1 MLRRIGIGVVISAG
15 VVLAVALD
23 WSAGA
28 KPAQAFQACLNAFIA
43 RYPASTSPP
52 PSSNSPLT
60 SPCQLC
66 HVSSGGGSSWNAYGS
81 SLQQLGTA
89 LCSAPP
95 FATVENLDADGLGG
109 SNLAEINAGTQPGW
123 CDPSKPGCN
132 NQMWDRNGIAL
143 GTATPPGG
151 VLLDPA
157 PDTQAPTVPGNL
169 TASATSASQINLAWS
184 ASTDNVGVTRYQVD
198 RCQGAGCTTF
208 AQVATPTG
216 TSFSD
221 TGLVASTGYSYRVRA
236 IDAANN
242 ASANSSIVSATTQ
255 AAADT
260 TPPSAPRGLSATAVS
275 SAQINLAWTAAT
287 DNVGVTG
294 YRVERCAGAG
304 CTAFAQ
310 VATPSGASFNDT
322 GLAAGTSYGY
332 QVRAADAAGNLSAYS
347 GVASA
352 TTASAPSGLVAGYAF
367 SEASGTTTADAS
379 GNNNTGTLNG
389 VTRTPAGKFG
399 SALVFDGSDASFV
412 DLGNSATLQL
422 TGSMTISAWINSAAF
437 PGDDAAI
444 VSKRDSALRGYQL
457 DTTVDGGPRTIAFKL
472 TNATSGASMRRL
484 GATVLQLN
492 QWYHVAGV
500 YDAAAQTINVY
511 LNGVLDNVSPR
522 RPTAAEYH

>member
-208 AQVATPTG
+208 AQVAAPAD

-221 TGLVASTGYSYRVRA
+221 TGLVASTGYRYRVRGA
-236 IDAANN
+236 DAAGNV
-242 ASANSSIVSATTQ
+242 SANSSIVTATTQ

-260 TPPSAPRGLSATAVS
+260 
-275 SAQINLAWTAAT
+275 
-287 DNVGVTG
+287 
-294 YRVERCAGAG
+294 
-304 CTAFAQ
+304 
-310 VATPSGASFNDT
+310 
-322 GLAAGTSYGY
+322 
-332 QVRAADAAGNLSAYS
+332 
-347 GVASA
+347 
-352 TTASAPSGLVAGYAF
+352 GLVAGYAF

-389 VTRTPAGKFG
+389 ATRTPAGKFG

-511 LNGVLDNVSPR
+511 LNGVLDNGALAGPVTSTTLDSSLNVNIGR
-522 RPTAAEYH
+522 RPSITGYDFYGTFD